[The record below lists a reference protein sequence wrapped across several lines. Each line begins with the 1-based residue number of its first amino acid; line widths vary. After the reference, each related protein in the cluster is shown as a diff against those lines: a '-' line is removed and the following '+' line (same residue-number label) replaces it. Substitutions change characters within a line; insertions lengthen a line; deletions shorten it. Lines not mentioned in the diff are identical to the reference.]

1 MQAFFKDGSEV
12 VISTQDKTAS
22 YCSKEGIAKTVP
34 LQSATEPDIKKRI
47 KYIKSQQSSKTPLT
61 QPKSAVPKLTLGS
74 LT

>member
-22 YCSKEGIAKTVP
+22 YCSKQGIPKTVP
-34 LQSATEPDIKKRI
+34 LQMATEPDLKKRI
-47 KYIKSQQSSKTPLT
+47 KYIKSQQSSKTPV
-61 QPKSAVPKLTLGS
+61 QPNSAVPKLTLGS